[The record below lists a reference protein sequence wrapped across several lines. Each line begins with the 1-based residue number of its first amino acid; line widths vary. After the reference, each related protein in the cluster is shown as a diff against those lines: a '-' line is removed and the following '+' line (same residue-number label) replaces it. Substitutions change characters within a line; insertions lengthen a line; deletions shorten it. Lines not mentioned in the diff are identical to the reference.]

1 MNAPD
6 HFPGKNV
13 DTERMPG
20 HWLLSRIGK
29 RVLRP
34 GGSQMTQRMLE
45 ALNIQGDDD
54 VIEFAP
60 GLGITAKAVLARK
73 PRSYTGVERD
83 EKAAHI
89 VRNYLFGSQ
98 QLCLVGSAEQTG
110 LPTGQASVV
119 YGEAMLTMQG
129 PRQKA
134 AIIQEAA
141 RLLRTS
147 GRYGIHELCL
157 VPETLPPDARDKIER
172 DLSATIHIG
181 ARPLTIPEWRQLLKD
196 HGFEIALSTVAPM
209 RLLEVNQLITDEG
222 LGRALLIAKRL
233 LSGGRARARV
243 LAMRAVFRKHRDNLR
258 AVAIVG
264 VKKRF
269 Q

>member
-1 MNAPD
+1 
-6 HFPGKNV
+6 
-13 DTERMPG
+13 
-20 HWLLSRIGK
+20 
-29 RVLRP
+29 
-34 GGSQMTQRMLE
+34 MLE
-45 ALNIQGDDD
+45 ALNIQADDD
-54 VIEFAP
+54 VIELAP

-89 VRNYLFGSQ
+89 VRNYLIGPQ
-98 QLCLVGSAEQTG
+98 QLCLVGTAEQTG

-129 PRQKA
+129 LRQKA

-157 VPETLPPDARDKIER
+157 VSETLPRETRDKIER
-172 DLSATIHIG
+172 DLSTTIHVG
-181 ARPLTIPEWRQLLKD
+181 ARPLTIPEWQQLLKD
-196 HGFEIALSTVAPM
+196 HGFEIALCSVVPM
-209 RLLEVNQLITDEG
+209 RLLEVDQLVKDEG

-233 LSGGRARARV
+233 LSDGTTRARV
-243 LAMRAVFRKHRDNLR
+243 LAMREVFRKHRDHLR
-258 AVAIVG
+258 AVAMVG

-269 Q
+269 